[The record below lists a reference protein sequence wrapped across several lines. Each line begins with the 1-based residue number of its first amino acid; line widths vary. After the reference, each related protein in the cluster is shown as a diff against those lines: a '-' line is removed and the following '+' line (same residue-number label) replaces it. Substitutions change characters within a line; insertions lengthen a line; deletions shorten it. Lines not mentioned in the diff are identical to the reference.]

1 MPRRPARQ
9 GDANGDA
16 SVDYVLPGGAL
27 DLAGIRVGDV
37 LLQVWGGW
45 KSEARAR
52 HRSRLQ
58 GGDVRAQRTAAR
70 GAPSS
75 QKRRAWEGCGIGAG
89 REKEGRTK

>member
-45 KSEARAR
+45 KSEAPRVR

-58 GGDVRAQRTAAR
+58 GGDVRAQRTEET
-70 GAPSS
+70 
-75 QKRRAWEGCGIGAG
+75 EGLGGMWLG
-89 REKEGRTK
+89 GREREKEGRTK